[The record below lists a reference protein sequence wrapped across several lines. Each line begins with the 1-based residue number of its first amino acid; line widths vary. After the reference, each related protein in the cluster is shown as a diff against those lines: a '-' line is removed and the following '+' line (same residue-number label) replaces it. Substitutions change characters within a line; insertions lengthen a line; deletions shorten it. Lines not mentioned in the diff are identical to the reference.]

1 MNFNHAIGD
10 SINYLPFI
18 TCTGRSVKRNDYLME
33 VQEEEENSA
42 FTPYRGSILAL
53 NEELDNLLVSTS
65 PDQLDMDGTEWKIRL
80 TFKSNDTSYQILG
93 NLRFLHACNFA
104 EF

>member
-1 MNFNHAIGD
+1 
-10 SINYLPFI
+10 
-18 TCTGRSVKRNDYLME
+18 ME
-33 VQEEEENSA
+33 VQEEAEESA

-53 NEELDNLLVSTS
+53 NEELDNLIISTQ
-65 PDQLDMDGTEWKIRL
+65 PEQLELDGAEWKIKL

-93 NLRFLHACNFA
+93 NIRFLHACNFA